1 VKSPPWW
8 LWPHVLSL
16 EAPLVAVLWQMGL
29 AKAHGL
35 HLMPMV
41 HVGLGLVVWIIYV
54 LDRLWDTFRQPKA
67 ELDVRHAFYRRHR
80 VLSMA
85 LLMPLALAAAAWIA
99 LKEIPEGILWQA
111 VSIAVFVA
119 LYFFIYVAR
128 IAPALMPRPH
138 AAALLFALGCTAS
151 IRFFSMPETW
161 ADPMLECAVLT
172 LLFLANL
179 SALAAKE
186 EEAVGKPAHWHA
198 AHPTLLGG
206 NVLVMVAVLYFIQK
220 GTFDAVLLAPA
231 TAALV
236 GLALMTILHRFRGKL
251 SVEQHRVLADLAM
264 ILPLPVVWM

>member
-1 VKSPPWW
+1 

-41 HVGLGLVVWIIYV
+41 HAGLGLVVWIIYV
-54 LDRLWDTFRQPKA
+54 LDRLWDTFRQPQA

-80 VLSMA
+80 VLFMA

-186 EEAVGKPAHWHA
+186 EEAAGKSAHWHA